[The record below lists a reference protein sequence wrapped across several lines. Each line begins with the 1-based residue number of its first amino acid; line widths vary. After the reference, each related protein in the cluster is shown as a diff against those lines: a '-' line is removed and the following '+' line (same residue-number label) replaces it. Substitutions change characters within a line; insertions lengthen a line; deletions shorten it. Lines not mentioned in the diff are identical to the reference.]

1 MQNEIQVF
9 TNEEFGSVRTIEQN
23 GEVWFI
29 GKDVALALGYENT
42 RDAIRRHVDAED
54 KTMIQR
60 SVHSTLDI
68 PNRGMSIISESGLYS
83 LVFSSK
89 LPAAKQF
96 KHWITSEVIPAIRKH
111 GTYFTDSVLTR
122 LLSDPAQAHLLVME
136 YANEVLK
143 NERLKIELHDIK
155 PKAAYFDTFVN
166 PREATNIRATAK
178 ELGVPEKRFT
188 KYLLDN
194 RYMYR
199 APSGKLMP
207 YVGYY
212 NKGYF
217 IVRDFHKHN
226 SSEVGQYTLFTAVGK
241 AHFMDKVPDIMAN

>member
-9 TNEEFGSVRTIEQN
+9 TNEKFGSVRTIERN

-42 RDAIRRHVDAED
+42 RDAICRHVDTED
-54 KTMIQR
+54 KAIIQK
-60 SVHSTLDI
+60 SVCPTLDI

-96 KHWITSEVIPAIRKH
+96 KHWITSEVIPTIRKH

-226 SSEVGQYTLFTAVGK
+226 SSEVGQYTLLTAVGK